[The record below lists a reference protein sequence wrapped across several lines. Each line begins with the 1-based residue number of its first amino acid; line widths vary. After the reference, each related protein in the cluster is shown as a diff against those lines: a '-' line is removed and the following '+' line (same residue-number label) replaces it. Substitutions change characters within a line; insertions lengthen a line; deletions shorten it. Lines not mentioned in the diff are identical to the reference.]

1 MVRSRRSTP
10 QKKSFPKGGKGGPSK
25 RPRAAIDLGWSA
37 AADGYRDFDGEHD
50 ASREVHTD
58 HHIDSDSDND
68 DEVSLRTPSEDEGE
82 DLRETLEEKKVRL
95 AREYLDRIDAKGS
108 DDGTN
113 ESSSSSSEDDE
124 DNDHDR
130 VSRKLRKERQKVEG
144 SYERFV
150 ADKVGRHVQSLAAKV
165 AVRAVQTSETTMG
178 DWKAC
183 GFVHA
188 MRGHDLTPTCVALVG
203 DDKAVSGSKDHSVIL
218 WDLTTHTKVTSI
230 CDKWKKSDTT
240 SERNGG
246 QVLSVACSSD
256 GRFAAVGRRDAS
268 VQIFD
273 VRSKSNCELV
283 KTFTGHKGP
292 VSSLAFRHQSHQLFS
307 GSSDRCIR
315 HYDLDESIYLET
327 LYGHQ
332 FGVTGIDCH
341 RKERPVSVGED
352 RTARAWKLSEDSH
365 LIFRGG
371 AKVQFAECVSVI
383 NDDWFL
389 TGHQGGHV
397 SLWFAEKKR
406 AVSFVEHAHG
416 ADDGGAG
423 NLDRS
428 VVSVAS
434 LRMGDV
440 AATGSY
446 DGFLR
451 LWKVQTGRTTESR
464 GIERLGE
471 IPLFGYINSIAF
483 GSKANFCVA
492 AIGEEHR
499 LGRWNRIK
507 KAQNRI
513 AVVKLCDED
522 LAAHTEA
529 SDDGSES
536 ENSASSGE
544 AAVSSSDDSESR
556 S

>member
-1 MVRSRRSTP
+1 MVRSRRGTSQ
-10 QKKSFPKGGKGGPSK
+10 QKSPSKGGRSGPSK
-25 RPRAAIDLGWSA
+25 RPRATLDLGWSA
-37 AADGYRDFDGEHD
+37 AADRSRDVEAKH
-50 ASREVHTD
+50 D
-58 HHIDSDSDND
+58 HHVDSDSDD
-68 DEVSLRTPSEDEGE
+68 DDVSLKTPSEDEE
-82 DLRETLEEKKVRL
+82 DDRHETLEEKKVRL

-108 DDGTN
+108 DDGTD
-113 ESSSSSSEDDE
+113 ESSASSSEDDE
-124 DNDHDR
+124 ENDNDHDR
-130 VSRKLRKERQKVEG
+130 VSRKLRRERQKVEG

-150 ADKVGRHVQSLAAKV
+150 ADKVGRHVQSLADKV
-165 AVRAVQTSETTMG
+165 AVRTTQASEATIG
-178 DWKAC
+178 DWKAS

-203 DDKAVSGSKDHSVIL
+203 GDKAISGSKDHSVIL
-218 WDLTTHTKVTSI
+218 WDLTTHTKVASI

-240 SERNGG
+240 AERNGG

-273 VRSKSNCELV
+273 VRSKSNCELL
-283 KTFTGHKGP
+283 KTFVGHKGP
-292 VSSLAFRHQSHQLFS
+292 VSCLAFRHQSHQLFS

-371 AKVQFAECVSVI
+371 AKVQFAECVSAI

-389 TGHQGGHV
+389 TGHQGGLL

-406 AVSFVEHAHG
+406 AVSFVEQAHG
-416 ADDGGAG
+416 ADEGGAG
-423 NLDRS
+423 TLDRS
-428 VVSVAS
+428 VVSVTS
-434 LRMGDV
+434 LRMGDI

-451 LWKVQTGRTTESR
+451 LWKVQTGRTTDSR
-464 GIERLGE
+464 GLEALGK
-471 IPLFGYINSIAF
+471 IPLHGYINSIAF
-483 GSKANFCVA
+483 GPKANFCVA

-522 LAAHTEA
+522 LTEHA
-529 SDDGSES
+529 VALDGDERSTSSPEDAES
-536 ENSASSGE
+536 FSN
-544 AAVSSSDDSESR
+544 DSESD